1 MNNHELNNH
10 KKSDSI
16 KWAVAFTL
24 IAVLLLGMI
33 TSIVM
38 AFKGDEIKDAIKD
51 NSTQIEQPLDKDDNT
66 DNSNGGTNTD
76 TENAGSGNTDT
87 DDRGG
92 TDDVTPVPLPS
103 TGGGSNN
110 GGTASF

>member
-38 AFKGDEIKDAIKD
+38 AFKGD
-51 NSTQIEQPLDKDDNT
+51 
-66 DNSNGGTNTD
+66 
-76 TENAGSGNTDT
+76 
-87 DDRGG
+87 
-92 TDDVTPVPLPS
+92 
-103 TGGGSNN
+103 
-110 GGTASF
+110 